1 MVTFVEISPETK
13 QAHKPCND
21 NVYLFTQFF
30 LHDDNER
37 RNEILYCLQ
46 DNVRN
51 QSISRVI
58 LLNERI
64 YSDEELGVVSE
75 KIEQVNIGKRLFF
88 SDIFEYVFK
97 TKIQGY
103 ILIANVDIFFS
114 QTFSPLYK
122 SDIHEEKKMFSLL
135 RHEYR
140 GNHDLSKASLFG
152 SKMSLLESMKNEHG
166 DLYNQIINSEETP
179 NEIFV
184 DGARADSWDAW
195 IIHTNFMI
203 TPKQNKV
210 FKFALGSPGCD
221 NKLIYLFRIIGY
233 EIYNDPLYFPIYHYH
248 CQQKRSY
255 TNADRVDPPYGLYIP
270 ARTYLNSTPGSLG
283 VDIPNVLKLTDE
295 LKCLHFSNDNL
306 KLKEYIEMKRQV
318 NMPFIIPRI
327 AGEENNFAV
336 FTRLMSEDK
345 IPKTQTQLLRPHIM
359 KNNAGIKISSF
370 QSAENY
376 SRQYLSA
383 FEHAELYSVWEP
395 WGGVY
400 RAIQHS
406 HDYVT
411 STFQKQQVWAF
422 TFDIYHYLHNPWT
435 WSLKGLRILIISPF
449 EDSIRERLSERSKIY
464 GVDLFP
470 ECNFVFVKPPQTQ
483 GDQAS
488 REFSDELKT
497 FYEELETKKDLFD
510 VALCSCGGY
519 GNLVCD
525 YIYTH
530 MGKSAIYVGGV
541 LQMYFGIYGTRWL
554 RERKDILRLYLND
567 HWTRPKDKEKP
578 KNFQKV
584 EGSCYW

>member
-1 MVTFVEISPETK
+1 MVTFLEISPETK
-13 QAHKPCND
+13 QAHKSCND

-30 LHDDNER
+30 LHGDNER

-46 DNVRN
+46 NNVRN
-51 QSISRVI
+51 KSIHRII

-75 KIEQVNIGKRLFF
+75 KIIQVNIGKRLLF
-88 SDIFEYVFK
+88 SDIFEYVFE

-103 ILIANVDIFFS
+103 IIIANVDIFFS
-114 QTFSPLYK
+114 QTFSPLYG

-140 GNHDLSKASLFG
+140 GNPDLSKASLFG
-152 SKMSLLESMKNEHG
+152 SKMSLLETMKNEHVG
-166 DLYNQIINSEETP
+166 LYNQIINSQESP
-179 NEIFV
+179 NETFV

-203 TPKQNKV
+203 TPKQNAV
-210 FKFALGSPGCD
+210 FKFALGMPGCD
-221 NKLIYLFRIIGY
+221 NKLIYLFRILGY

-248 CQQKRSY
+248 RTQKRSY
-255 TNADRVDPPYGLYIP
+255 TSADRVDPPYGLYIP
-270 ARTYLNSTPGSLG
+270 ARTSLKSTPGSLG
-283 VDIPNVLKLTDE
+283 VHIQNVLKQTDN
-295 LKCLHFSNDNL
+295 LKYLHFSNDNL
-306 KLKEYIEMKRQV
+306 KLKDYIESKRQA
-318 NMPFIIPRI
+318 NIPFLIPKI

-336 FTRLMSEDK
+336 ITRLMSENK
-345 IPKTQTQLLRPHIM
+345 IPKTQTQLLRHHIM
-359 KNNAGIKISSF
+359 KTNAGIKISSF

-383 FEHAELYSVWEP
+383 FEHAEIYSVWEP
-395 WGGVY
+395 WGKIYGE
-400 RAIQHS
+400 INQS

-411 STFQKQQVWAF
+411 STFQKQQVWAR

-435 WSLKGLRILIISPF
+435 WSLKGLRLLIVSPF
-449 EDSIRERLSERSKIY
+449 EDSIREKVSERSNIY

-470 ECNFVFVKPPQTQ
+470 ECNLVFIKPPQTQ
-483 GDQAS
+483 GDQDS

-510 VALCSCGGY
+510 VALFSSGGY

-541 LQMYFGIYGTRWL
+541 LQMYFGIYGTHCL
-554 RERKDILRLYLND
+554 RESKDVLRLYLND
-567 HWTRPKDKEKP
+567 HWTHIK
-578 KNFQKV
+578 QI
-584 EGSCYW
+584 